1 MCSHVHISASLDL
14 EFTVKFLD
22 SKPDDVTL
30 DSIAVGPVQVGKS
43 QFFLE
48 VDGPSVDQIARDD
61 LLDVT
66 ALVLVCSYRGAEFER
81 VGFFVFH
88 YYDDEA
94 LRVQPPEVPVVAHLM
109 REIKVEDIRRTNFTI
124 DWDTPGSAQKQVEDL
139 LSSIAS
145 SGHDSAPLS
154 QQLSSH
160 HPSFAAPLPHQQ
172 TPSQHSIADG

>member
-1 MCSHVHISASLDL
+1 L

-22 SKPDDVTL
+22 SKPEDITL
-30 DSIAVGPVQVGKS
+30 DSIAVGPVQMGKS

-48 VDGPSVDQIARDD
+48 VDGPSVEQIARDD

-66 ALVLVCSYRGAEFER
+66 ALVLVCSYCGAEFER

-94 LRVQPPEVPVVAHLM
+94 MRAQPPEVPAVTHLM
-109 REIKVEDIRRTNFTI
+109 REIKVDDIRHTNFTI
-124 DWDTPGSAQKQVEDL
+124 DWDTPGSAQKQVEEL

-145 SGHDSAPLS
+145 SSHDAPPLS
-154 QQLSSH
+154 QPPLSSH
-160 HPSFAAPLPHQQ
+160 HSSFAPPLSL
-172 TPSQHSIADG
+172 PSAVDGR